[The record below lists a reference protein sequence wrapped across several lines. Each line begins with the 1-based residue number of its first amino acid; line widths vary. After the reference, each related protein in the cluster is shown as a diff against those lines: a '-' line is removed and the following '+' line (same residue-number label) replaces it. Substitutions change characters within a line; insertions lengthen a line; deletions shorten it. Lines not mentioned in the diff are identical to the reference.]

1 MNYSSQQ
8 LRPKMKKT
16 NIAKDFS
23 GQITNEADEERP
35 TFLAVAI
42 VFWGHG

>member
-1 MNYSSQQ
+1 
-8 LRPKMKKT
+8 MKKT